1 MLDSNLNGYPVYIYS
16 FMKSGFNVKIISI
29 KNIYYNVFFLIAEYL
44 TFIKAYVTPKKMIT
58 IYSNFQIH
66 HMLRIK
72 KDKVN

>member
-1 MLDSNLNGYPVYIYS
+1 MLDSNLNGYPVYMYS

-29 KNIYYNVFFLIAEYL
+29 KNIYYNVFSLIGEYL
-44 TFIKAYVTPKKMIT
+44 TFIKAYVTKKMIT
-58 IYSNFQIH
+58 IYSNFQLH

>member
-29 KNIYYNVFFLIAEYL
+29 KKIYYNVFFLIAEYL
-44 TFIKAYVTPKKMIT
+44 TFIKAYVTPKKWLLSIQTFKYIT
-58 IYSNFQIH
+58 
-66 HMLRIK
+66 LRIK

>member
-44 TFIKAYVTPKKMIT
+44 TFIKAYVTQKKND
-58 IYSNFQIH
+58 YYLFKLSNTSH
-66 HMLRIK
+66 
-72 KDKVN
+72 VTY

>member
-44 TFIKAYVTPKKMIT
+44 TFIKAYVTKKNDYYLFKLSIT
-58 IYSNFQIH
+58 SHVTY
-66 HMLRIK
+66 
-72 KDKVN
+72 

>member
-1 MLDSNLNGYPVYIYS
+1 MLDSNLNGYPVYMYS

-29 KNIYYNVFFLIAEYL
+29 KNIYYNVFSLIAEYL
-44 TFIKAYVTPKKMIT
+44 TFIKAYVTKKMIT
-58 IYSNFQIH
+58 IYSNFQLH

>member
-29 KNIYYNVFFLIAEYL
+29 KNIYYNVFFLIAEHL
-44 TFIKAYVTPKKMIT
+44 TFIKAYVTLKKWLLF
-58 IYSNFQIH
+58 YSNFQIH